1 MFSYEIC
8 RSVTLPIH
16 ANTATSPVMAT
27 SSDLPVVVQSVDILK
42 DIDQLV
48 EAQNIDIDL
57 PIEEQNIIDL
67 PIAVEPVEAQN
78 NQTYLLQ

>member
-1 MFSYEIC
+1 MSICYIAYTCKHSYI
-8 RSVTLPIH
+8 TW
-16 ANTATSPVMAT
+16 
-27 SSDLPVVVQSVDILK
+27 VQSVDILK

-48 EAQNIDIDL
+48 EVQNIDIDV